1 MLSQKLIYSE
11 TAKLAGIDNVPSSLH
26 VMSNLQKLQEF
37 IESLEKLLG
46 VEIIITSGYRCP
58 ELNRIVG
65 GVDNSWH
72 TLGLA
77 ADIKVANT
85 GRCTL
90 TDLKSLCKEL
100 RKTRL
105 TEAVVHDTYV
115 HIAIKPYV

>member
-1 MLSQKLIYSE
+1 MLSQRLIYSE
-11 TAKLAGIDNVPSSLH
+11 TAKIAGIDNVPASLH
-26 VMSNLQKLQEF
+26 VMSNLQQLQQVL
-37 IESLEKLLG
+37 ESLEKLLG
-46 VEIIITSGYRCP
+46 VDIIVTSGYRCP

-65 GVDNSWH
+65 GVANSWH

-77 ADIKVANT
+77 ADIKVENT

-90 TDLKSLCKEL
+90 SDLKDLCKEL

-105 TEAVVHDTYV
+105 SEVVVHDTYV